1 MAKKNT
7 RKNKATKRKTVKKKK
22 KLKKLVMVSGGFD
35 PIHIGHLRMFEEAKK
50 LGDELLVVINCDRW
64 LVTKKGRKFMSSE
77 DRAEIIKGFRCVDHV
92 FVLETDRKDVG
103 EAIEMWKPHIF
114 ANGGD
119 RKEEKDI
126 PEAEIC
132 KQLNVKMVFN
142 VGQGGKVRSSSD
154 LLKAYEES
162 REIPIT

>member
-1 MAKKNT
+1 MAKK
-7 RKNKATKRKTVKKKK
+7 TKTIKKSGP
-22 KLKKLVMVSGGFD
+22 KKLVMVSGGFD

-64 LVTKKGRKFMSSE
+64 LVNKKGRNFMSSE

-92 FVLETDRKDVG
+92 YVLETDRKDVG
-103 EAIEMWKPHIF
+103 EAIELWKPAIF

-126 PEAEIC
+126 PEAEVC
-132 KQLNVKMVFN
+132 KRLNVSMVFN
-142 VGQGGKVRSSSD
+142 VGFGGKVRSSSD
-154 LLKAYEES
+154 LLKAYEGE
-162 REIPIT
+162 REVDIKR